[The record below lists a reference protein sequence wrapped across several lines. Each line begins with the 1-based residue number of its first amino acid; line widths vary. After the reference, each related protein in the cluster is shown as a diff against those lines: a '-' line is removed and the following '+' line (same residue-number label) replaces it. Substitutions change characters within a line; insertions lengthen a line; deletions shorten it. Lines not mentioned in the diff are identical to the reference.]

1 MRQNKM
7 ILPTLREV
15 PKEAEIT
22 SHRLM
27 LRAGLIRQLASGIYT
42 YLPLGYRVL
51 KKVERIVREEMERA
65 GAQELLFSALQPAEL
80 WHETGRWD
88 DYGPELVRLKDRH
101 DRDFVLG
108 PTHEEVITSL
118 VKQEISSYKKL
129 PVNLFQIQTKY
140 RDERRPRFGVMRARE
155 FVMKDA
161 YSFHTSWDD
170 LDVTYKAMYQ
180 AYSNIFSRIGL
191 FFRPVEANAG
201 AIGGEGENHEFMA
214 MADVGEDT
222 IAVCPKCDYAANLE
236 KAEAADVPAAGLEPA
251 EEAPAYEKV
260 HTPNA
265 KTIDQL
271 VESLGRDASVFLKTL
286 VYLADGHPV
295 VAVVRGDHDVNEA
308 KLKDLVEATNLE
320 MADDTT
326 IERVLGAPVGF
337 IGPVGLKNVKVIV
350 DKAAA
355 KVARGITGA
364 NERDYHIQNVV
375 VGRDFTP
382 DQVADIRNVVE
393 GDKCP
398 KCGEG
403 SLEFHRGIECG
414 HVFKLGTKYSA
425 KIGATY
431 LDENQQSHSMIMG
444 CYGIGISRC
453 IAAIIEQNNDENGII
468 WPLSVAPFH
477 VHLIPTNVKSEEQ
490 MAIAENLYRRLQAQG
505 VDVLLDDR
513 DERPGVK
520 FKDSDLIGLP
530 IRVIIG
536 KRAGEGIVELKLRK
550 TGETSEVSVEQAYEE
565 IMGMVHGQ

>member
-42 YLPLGYRVL
+42 YLPLGLRVL
-51 KKVERIVREEMERA
+51 KKAEQIVREEMERA

-80 WHETGRWD
+80 WHQTGRWD
-88 DYGPELVRLKDRH
+88 DYGPELVRLHDRH

-108 PTHEEVITSL
+108 PTHEEVITTL
-118 VKQEISSYKKL
+118 VKQEVSSYKKL
-129 PVNLFQIQTKY
+129 PINLFQIQTKY

-170 LDVTYKAMYQ
+170 LDVTYKAMYE
-180 AYSNIFSRIGL
+180 AYNNIFTRLGL

-214 MADVGEDT
+214 MAEVGEDT
-222 IAVCPKCDYAANLE
+222 IAVCSHCEYAANLE
-236 KAEAADVPAAGLEPA
+236 KAEAAGHEAAGLQPS
-251 EEAPAYEKV
+251 EEIAATEKL
-260 HTPNA
+260 HTQDI

-271 VESLGRDASVFLKTL
+271 VESLSLEASRFLKTI
-286 VYLADGHPV
+286 VYLADGEPV
-295 VAVVRGDHDVNEA
+295 VAVVRGDHDVNET
-308 KLKDLVEATNLE
+308 KLKDLVAATTLE
-320 MADDTT
+320 LANDTT
-326 IERVLGAPVGF
+326 IERTLNAPVGF
-337 IGPVGLKNVKVIV
+337 IGPVGLTGVKIIV
-350 DKAAA
+350 DREAAQVTA
-355 KVARGITGA
+355 GITGA
-364 NERDYHIQNVV
+364 NERDYHITNVV
-375 VGRDFTP
+375 IGRDYTP
-382 DQVADIRNVVE
+382 DQVADIRNVIE
-393 GDKCP
+393 GDRCP
-398 KCGEG
+398 NCAEG

-414 HVFKLGTKYSA
+414 HIFKLGTKYSA

-431 LDENQQSHSMIMG
+431 LDENQKSQEMIMG

-453 IAAIIEQNNDENGII
+453 LAAIIEQNNDESGII
-468 WPLSVAPFH
+468 WPIAVAPFH
-477 VHLIPTNVKSEEQ
+477 VHVIPVNVKDAEQ
-490 MAIAENLYRRLQAQG
+490 VAIAENLYRRLQAQG
-505 VDVLLDDR
+505 IDVLLDDR

-530 IRVIIG
+530 LRITVG
-536 KRAGEGIVELKLRK
+536 KRASEGIVEFKVRK
-550 TGETSEVSVEQAYEE
+550 TGESVELSVEKAFEE
-565 IMGMVHGQ
+565 VTGLVLGQ

>member
-42 YLPLGYRVL
+42 YLPLGLRVL
-51 KKVERIVREEMERA
+51 KKAEQIVREEMERA

-80 WHETGRWD
+80 WHQTGRWD
-88 DYGPELVRLKDRH
+88 DYGPELVRLHDRH

-108 PTHEEVITSL
+108 PTHEEVITTL
-118 VKQEISSYKKL
+118 VKQEVSSYKKL
-129 PVNLFQIQTKY
+129 PINLFQIQTKY

-170 LDVTYKAMYQ
+170 LDVTYKAMYE
-180 AYSNIFSRIGL
+180 AYNNIFTRLGL

-214 MADVGEDT
+214 MAEVGEDT
-222 IAVCPKCDYAANLE
+222 IAVCSHCEYAANLE
-236 KAEAADVPAAGLEPA
+236 KAEAAGHEAAGLQPS
-251 EEAPAYEKV
+251 EEIAATEKL
-260 HTPNA
+260 HTQDI

-271 VESLGRDASVFLKTL
+271 VESLSLEASRFLKTL
-286 VYLADGHPV
+286 VYLADGEPV
-295 VAVVRGDHDVNEA
+295 VAVVRGDHDVNET
-308 KLKDLVEATNLE
+308 KLKDLVAATTLE
-320 MADDTT
+320 LANDTT
-326 IERVLGAPVGF
+326 IERTLNAPVGF
-337 IGPVGLKNVKVIV
+337 IGPVGLTGVKIIV
-350 DKAAA
+350 DREAAQVTA
-355 KVARGITGA
+355 GITGA
-364 NERDYHIQNVV
+364 NERDYHITNVV
-375 VGRDFTP
+375 IGRDYTP
-382 DQVADIRNVVE
+382 DQVADIRNVIE
-393 GDKCP
+393 GDRCP
-398 KCGEG
+398 NCAEG

-414 HVFKLGTKYSA
+414 HIFKLGTKYSA

-431 LDENQQSHSMIMG
+431 LDENQKSQEMIMG

-453 IAAIIEQNNDENGII
+453 LAAIIEQNNDESGII
-468 WPLSVAPFH
+468 WPIAVAPFH
-477 VHLIPTNVKSEEQ
+477 VHVIPVNVKDEAQ
-490 MAIAENLYRRLQAQG
+490 VAIAENLYRRLQAQG
-505 VDVLLDDR
+505 IDVLLDDR

-530 IRVIIG
+530 LRITVG
-536 KRAGEGIVELKLRK
+536 KRASEGIVEFKVRK
-550 TGETSEVSVEQAYEE
+550 TGESVELSVEKAFEE
-565 IMGMVHGQ
+565 VTGLVLGQ

>member
-80 WHETGRWD
+80 WHQTGRWD

-108 PTHEEVITSL
+108 PTHEEVITTL

-170 LDVTYKAMYQ
+170 LDVTYKTMYT
-180 AYSNIFSRIGL
+180 AYSNIFSRLGL
-191 FFRPVEANAG
+191 FFRPVEANSG

-214 MADVGEDT
+214 MAAVGEDT
-222 IAVCPKCDYAANLE
+222 IAVCSHCDYAANLE
-236 KAEAADVPAAGLEPA
+236 KAEAADVPAAGLEPTA
-251 EEAPAYEKV
+251 DAPAFAKL
-260 HTPNA
+260 HTPGT
-265 KTIDQL
+265 KTIEQL
-271 VESLGRDASVFLKTL
+271 VAALGLEASVFLKTL
-286 VYLADGHPV
+286 VYLADGEPV

-308 KLKDLVEATNLE
+308 KLKDLVAATTLE
-320 MADDTT
+320 LANDTT
-326 IERVLGAPVGF
+326 ILRTLGAPVGF
-337 IGPVGLKNVKVIV
+337 IGPVGLKGVKIIV
-350 DKAAA
+350 DKSAA
-355 KVARGITGA
+355 KVASGVTGA
-364 NERDYHIQNVV
+364 NEADYHLQNVV

-382 DQVADIRNVVE
+382 DTVADIRNVVE

-398 KCGEG
+398 NCGDG
-403 SLEFHRGIECG
+403 TLEFHRGIECG
-414 HVFKLGTKYSA
+414 HIFKLGTKYSS

-431 LDENQQSHSMIMG
+431 LDENQKSQDIIMG

-453 IAAIIEQNNDENGII
+453 LAAIIEQNNDEGGII
-468 WPLSVAPFH
+468 WPVSVAPYH
-477 VHLIPTNVKSEEQ
+477 VHVIPVNVKDEEQ
-490 MAIAENLYRRLQAQG
+490 TAIAENLYRRLQAQG
-505 VDVLLDDR
+505 VDVLIDDR

-520 FKDSDLIGLP
+520 FKDSDLIGIPL
-530 IRVIIG
+530 RVTVG
-536 KRAGEGIVELKLRK
+536 KRAGEGIVEFKVRK
-550 TGETSEVSVEQAYEE
+550 TGETTEVSIEQAYEE
-565 IMGMVHGQ
+565 IMGMVLGQ